1 MTEKIYK
8 LPLDEDVDRDLLT
21 WINSL
26 PRNKKAEVVRHA
38 LRFYKSQLKEGET
51 FIMPS
56 SVSQDTSN
64 TLSSNPDPV
73 PETKPKKKAG
83 INLANLTRE

>member
-1 MTEKIYK
+1 MADTIYK
-8 LPLDEDVDRDLLT
+8 LPLDGQTDNDLIVWL
-21 WINSL
+21 NSL

-56 SVSQDTSN
+56 GQVDTGARTVDVIEEKQEEKKRPPAGLLTN
-64 TLSSNPDPV
+64 I
-73 PETKPKKKAG
+73 TKQQ
-83 INLANLTRE
+83 